1 MRKSEIMR
9 LTDAKTQ
16 IPYYVV
22 AMEHPARKKHC
33 LQRLGITNSA
43 QILVLN
49 KKKTGDMIVKIRG
62 ARIAIDKVYAKEIFV
77 G

>member
-1 MRKSEIMR
+1 MRKTEIMR

-16 IPYYVV
+16 MPYYVV
-22 AMEHPARKKHC
+22 AMGHTTRKKHR
-33 LQRLGITNSA
+33 LQRLGITPSA

-49 KKKTGDMIVKIRG
+49 KKSSGDMIVKIG
-62 ARIAIDKVYAKEIFV
+62 TTRIAIDKVYAKEIFV